1 MEGLVIAITYLIFK
15 ENTARLHERYPD
27 RSIALL
33 STSSAAK
40 KVATGTEQKSGRAA
54 CHRLLKASN
63 EVREKLISPIFIL
76 LVFSLAL
83 FVGMSVAMIAPSG
96 EVSSGIERSSDI
108 ELCPLNCEMYKI
120 SLDNTSYNETKNS
133 TNFAYNVSVAKGA
146 CPIESLFIDFRRRLN
161 PKEIL
166 SADPVP
172 RDSAEMMD
180 SGVHIKFDTN
190 TDPPSIAD
198 PAKSMIYSF
207 ELAGN
212 WSEKLALINADFVT
226 AGGICSKDI
235 KGPDCQKRILQRIQG
250 E

>member
-1 MEGLVIAITYLIFK
+1 VEGLVIAITYLIFK
-15 ENTARLHERYPD
+15 DDTARLPQRYTD

-33 STSSAAK
+33 ITYSAK
-40 KVATGTEQKSGRAA
+40 KAATGTEQKFGWAA

-63 EVREKLISPIFIL
+63 DVRGRLISPIYIL
-76 LVFSLAL
+76 LAFSLAL

-96 EVSSGIERSSDI
+96 DVSSGIKRSTDI

-120 SLDNTSYNETKNS
+120 SLDNASYNETKNS

-146 CPIESLFIDFRRRLN
+146 CTIESLFIDLSRCLN

-166 SADPVP
+166 SAGQAPWDA
-172 RDSAEMMD
+172 AETMD

-190 TDPPSIAD
+190 IEPLSIAD

-212 WSEKLALINADFVT
+212 WSEKLSLINADFVT
-226 AGGICSKDI
+226 TDGICSKDM